1 MIVLI
6 STHFVF
12 ITTTKK
18 KKKKKK
24 EKKEAFSIINIV
36 KTKFHNLNYYL
47 VLYFKRKIILNLVF
61 INNCR
66 LFLGFKKKLLR
77 QIIDLKCLE
86 KQLFYV
92 YFLIFIFLI
101 LNEC

>member
-6 STHFVF
+6 ITHFVF

-18 KKKKKK
+18 EKK
-24 EKKEAFSIINIV
+24 EKKKEAFSVINIV
-36 KTKFHNLNYYL
+36 KTKFHILNYYL

-61 INNCR
+61 INNYR
-66 LFLGFKKKLLR
+66 FFWDLRKKKFLR

>member
-6 STHFVF
+6 ITHFVF

-18 KKKKKK
+18 EKKEKKKKK
-24 EKKEAFSIINIV
+24 EKEEAFSIINIV

-61 INNCR
+61 INNYR
-66 LFLGFKKKLLR
+66 FFWDLRKKKFLR
-77 QIIDLKCLE
+77 QIID
-86 KQLFYV
+86 
-92 YFLIFIFLI
+92 
-101 LNEC
+101 

>member
-12 ITTTKK
+12 ITTT
-18 KKKKKK
+18 KKKKK

-61 INNCR
+61 INNYR
-66 LFLGFKKKLLR
+66 FFWDLRKKKLLQ